1 MAVRTQLSQLAKLL
15 LGIWMAGVV
24 ISMFLI
30 IPQYAGLG
38 DAGRIIIMH
47 VPTAWVTSLAFAVS
61 AIYSALYLWRR
72 NPANDAF
79 AVAAAE
85 GGFVFCILATVTGA
99 IFAQIV
105 WGVFWNWDPR
115 ETSILG
121 LLLFSPAYFGW
132 GWAFKPLR

>member
-24 ISMFLI
+24 VSMFLI

-47 VPTAWVTSLAFAVS
+47 VPMAWVTSLAFAVS

-72 NPANDAF
+72 NPGQRCLRSR
-79 AVAAAE
+79 
-85 GGFVFCILATVTGA
+85 GGRGRLCVLHPGHRHRLNFRP
-99 IFAQIV
+99 
-105 WGVFWNWDPR
+105 DR
-115 ETSILG
+115 LG
-121 LLLFSPAYFGW
+121 RVLELGSA
-132 GWAFKPLR
+132 